1 MTDNVE
7 NLLLEHLKRFQ
18 AGQDRIERKLD
29 EHTQRLGR
37 IETKLASL
45 RGEIAHG
52 DEAWAEQSV
61 RIDKL
66 AERLEQ
72 IERRLDLSN

>member
-1 MTDNVE
+1 MTESTE

-18 AGQDRIERKLD
+18 TTLARIEHRQE

-37 IETKLASL
+37 IEIALAGM
-45 RGEIAHG
+45 RRDMAHN

-61 RIDKL
+61 RIDRIN
-66 AERLEQ
+66 ERIER
-72 IERRLDLSN
+72 IERRLELV